1 MSGSAH
7 PASHRPGLGLRP
19 LPAGSAAAHLPRLSP
34 SALPAGSYRA
44 LGTVL
49 APVGPRAWP
58 TGEGLS
64 CPLPETGVPA
74 VNSDLCPGPPRLPAW
89 PPGLPWEP
97 GSFPGCPC
105 LSPRLLGW
113 RAVPGPLTWGGREAR
128 PGIKLGWG
136 RGLCRAPGLRTCGTA
151 SECLGLPAGSGGW
164 RLGCGHCGGR
174 AQEST
179 GPPGSPGLPAH
190 ACGSAGSLSGFLRP
204 MGQGGLVLPG
214 SVMLLCAL
222 GLWGVAPLSQW
233 YRVRVSGTAGHTVGR
248 GTGSRCRARPQGQL
262 PGGGVQPGSSAPW
275 VVTKT
280 PCTHVLSC

>member
-1 MSGSAH
+1 M
-7 PASHRPGLGLRP
+7 
-19 LPAGSAAAHLPRLSP
+19 
-34 SALPAGSYRA
+34 
-44 LGTVL
+44 
-49 APVGPRAWP
+49 
-58 TGEGLS
+58 
-64 CPLPETGVPA
+64 
-74 VNSDLCPGPPRLPAW
+74 NSDLCPGPPRLPAW

-174 AQEST
+174 AQESM

-204 MGQGGLVLPG
+204 MGRGGPCPSRLCDVAVRPG
-214 SVMLLCAL
+214 
-222 GLWGVAPLSQW
+222 PL
-233 YRVRVSGTAGHTVGR
+233 GR
-248 GTGSRCRARPQGQL
+248 GTPVSVVQGEGERDCWSHSRQRDRVMVQSRA
-262 PGGGVQPGSSAPW
+262 PGPAAWGGEVVQPGSSAPW